1 MAHTVLFID
10 LQGYKALPAGES
22 LRMMAGD
29 ASFEAVT
36 DLASAERVIR
46 AVKQLHSIVINGPE
60 YELIKLTRTLHP
72 QAYIMLVTDL
82 PMKDYSAALKEE
94 QETETLVDHVLA
106 NRQREGA
113 TLDELRIT
121 LAKRLRHDLFGIE
134 KYLTSNTPVHRFPV
148 TGSRDRDPLNAR
160 VQQFVEQCNL
170 GQHMG
175 KIAFGIAEELLMNT
189 IYDAPMAA
197 GLKSFIERDRH
208 EEWHLGPNEQG
219 ELSFACDGR
228 ILAIATSD
236 PFGALTREKLLQ
248 YTRKILMSRDNPNL
262 IDSKKGGA
270 GLGFFKILYSSHA
283 LVCNV
288 EKGRR
293 TETMALI
300 DVAEPLR
307 DFAKMTR
314 SIHYFS

>member
-22 LRMMAGD
+22 LRFMVGD
-29 ASFEAVT
+29 ASIEAVS

-46 AVKQLHSIVINGPE
+46 AVKHLHSIVINGPE
-60 YELIKLTRTLHP
+60 YDFLKQVQALHP
-72 QAYIMLVTDL
+72 EAHVVLVTDQ

-94 QETETLVDHVLA
+94 EDKLVGHVVA
-106 NRQREGA
+106 NRQRDGA
-113 TLDELRIT
+113 TLDELRVT
-121 LAKRLRHDLFGIE
+121 LVKRLRQDLFGIE
-134 KYLTSNTPVHRFPV
+134 KYLASNTPIHRYPV
-148 TGSRDRDPLNAR
+148 TGTRDRDPLNAR
-160 VQQFVEQCNL
+160 IQQFVEECHL

-189 IYDAPMAA
+189 IYDAPVAA
-197 GLKSFIERDRH
+197 GLQSFTERDRH
-208 EEWHLGPNEQG
+208 EEWHLGPAEQG
-219 ELSFACDGR
+219 EFSYGCDGR

-236 PFGALTREKLLQ
+236 PFGALSREKLLQ
-248 YTRKILMSRDNPNL
+248 YTRKILMRRDSPNL
-262 IDSKKGGA
+262 IDAKKGGA

-288 EKGRR
+288 APGKR
-293 TETMALI
+293 TEIMALI
-300 DVAEPLR
+300 DVTEPLR

>member
-22 LRMMAGD
+22 LRFMAGD
-29 ASFEAVT
+29 ASFEAVS
-36 DLASAERVIR
+36 DLTAAERVIR
-46 AVKQLHSIVINGPE
+46 SVPQVHSVIINGPE
-60 YELIKLTRTLHP
+60 YNFLKQVRTLHP
-72 QAYIMLVTDL
+72 QACVVLVTDQ
-82 PMKDYSAALKEE
+82 PMKEYSAALKEE
-94 QETETLVDHVLA
+94 EDQLLDHVVA
-106 NRQREGA
+106 NRQRDGA

-134 KYLTSNTPVHRFPV
+134 KYLAANTPVHRYPV
-148 TGSRDRDPLNAR
+148 TGTRDRDLLNAR
-160 VQQFVEQCNL
+160 IQQFVEECRL
-170 GQHMG
+170 GQYMG

-189 IYDAPMAA
+189 IYDAPVAA
-197 GLKSFIERDRH
+197 GLQNFMERDRH
-208 EEWHLGPNEQG
+208 EEWHLGPAEQG
-219 ELSFACDGR
+219 EFSYGCDGR

-236 PFGALTREKLLQ
+236 PFGALTREKLQQ
-248 YTRKILMSRDNPNL
+248 YTRKILMRRDSPQL
-262 IDSKKGGA
+262 IDAKKGGA

-288 EKGRR
+288 AKGKR
-293 TETMALI
+293 TEIMALI
-300 DVAEPLR
+300 DVTEPLR